1 MILTAVIALLGMG
14 YVFMGREKNMA
25 DRLRSGGG
33 TADTAAGLTVR
44 AAGFALLGVVPGSL
58 YLGGAG
64 RSVQAASLCAGLAVQ
79 LCWMLPKL
87 RAQEPAS
94 LTVAEICAKDR
105 FARAGLGAV
114 EVLSLLSLTAALVI
128 TAGVFLLWLRRM
140 LRGRWRWRRA
150 CWPACFRCTRRFRWA
165 RRRC

>member
-1 MILTAVIALLGMG
+1 MILAAVIALLGMG
-14 YVFMGREKNMA
+14 YVFMGREKTMA

-33 TADTAAGLTVR
+33 TADTAMGLTVR
-44 AAGFALLGVVPGSL
+44 AAGFALLGVIPGSL

-64 RSVQAASLCAGLAVQ
+64 RSVQAVSLCAGLAVQ

-114 EVLSLLSLTAALVI
+114 EVLSLLSLTAGALAMAARVL
-128 TAGVFLLWLRRM
+128 ASVFSLHTTISLGAAALLSLM
-140 LRGRWRWRRA
+140 LTVLCGA
-150 CWPACFRCTRRFRWA
+150 AA
-165 RRRC
+165 